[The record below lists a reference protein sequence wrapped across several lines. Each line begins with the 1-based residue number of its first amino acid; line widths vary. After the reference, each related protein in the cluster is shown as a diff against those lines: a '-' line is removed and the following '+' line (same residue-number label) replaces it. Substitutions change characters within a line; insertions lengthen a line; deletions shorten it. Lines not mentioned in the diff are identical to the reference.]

1 MEKLIELPGLVVI
14 GDVSLSRHVSC
25 LACLVGLLVSWG
37 VCREGMLCY
46 GLITAVF
53 GAVDVGMLG
62 CVESRVRICG
72 GGCGD
77 DRVEGRVEGLWR
89 RVDGLAHWVRR
100 VG

>member
-1 MEKLIELPGLVVI
+1 MLWVDHCCVWCCWCWYVRMW
-14 GDVSLSRHVSC
+14 GDGFWV
-25 LACLVGLLVSWG
+25 
-37 VCREGMLCY
+37 
-46 GLITAVF
+46 
-53 GAVDVGMLG
+53 
-62 CVESRVRICG
+62 CG